1 MKKLYAILTASF
13 LTASAFS
20 AQAVELP
27 TGRTYCYP
35 FNKPSDK
42 NYDYSWKLATI
53 YDIPTSGSAVDWHA
67 FSGQLTG
74 VTEVQSAGWTNGQF
88 VAIRYNYGTYMY
100 VADKSGSEWSYTNKT
115 LSTQYPGGATDLAT
129 DPKTGE
135 VYGWFWSGTRSLYA
149 LSFQL
154 CKLDIST
161 GTITPIGQTSTSYI
175 TGLSFDSSG
184 TLWGITQFGQLEK
197 ISTTDGTLTDVG
209 SPISDLNWKVTE
221 IVPQSMCYDSA
232 SGKMLYA
239 HVSSY
244 SYYSK
249 TTALYAIDLSDQTAT
264 QLYSLNGAC
273 LAGLY
278 TPASFDAAV
287 PGEVT
292 DLKASNDGVSTDIA
306 LSFTMPSKTFG
317 GTALTSAKYSVL
329 LDGEATSHK
338 NVSADGGSEVNIT
351 VASTAGTHSVA
362 VYCSNLSGDGP
373 EVSTD
378 VFVGPDTP
386 AAPQNVK
393 LTFDGRDAAIS
404 WEAPLGKNGG
414 KYDDSKIAYKVT
426 RVNDGVVVVASTNEL
441 SVTDEIP
448 EGPVRPISYNVTVVY
463 DGTDG
468 ESAVSNTEYGG
479 DPLEITPS
487 YSYSENFTDVTDYAD
502 AGIVVASENA
512 SNPTVSMTTADGN
525 TYLTVVGNGSL
536 PRIFMPAMRLK
547 AKHTYKVSFDWM
559 YPDYTSPY
567 GMPFGFGLTKS
578 PLGDAAEVKN
588 VVPASTTFGTG
599 EKINTFSDIT
609 KFSVEFTV
617 DETGTYFPMIHMG
630 LALRYTYAVDNILV
644 EDVTAPGTPLEITG
658 MTAENTAP
666 GSREI
671 VVSFTLPTLD
681 TSDAPANVNKVELKR
696 NDEVINTWTEGIADG
711 QTLSFTDMNAPLGT
725 VSYTAIAYN
734 AQGASVPATANAH
747 SGLDYDLAVTD
758 ISADPVKVVAGESF
772 TIKATVLNNGSM
784 PTPDDDANRYT
795 VVLLEVTDNG
805 LVPLESSFGDRLM
818 SEESAE
824 FSFVCATNDES
835 VGVHRYEVSAMFP
848 DATLDENNDNNI
860 SKIIEVV
867 VEAAQHDG
875 IAAVGADSAIEIN
888 GRRITLR
895 AAGAIYNVAGVCVF
909 TNYFDA
915 PRSVTLPAG
924 IYLINIDNKILKVI
938 I

>member
-317 GTALTSAKYSVL
+317 GTALTSAKYTVL

-393 LTFDGRDAAIS
+393 LTFDGRDATIS
-404 WEAPLGKNGG
+404 WEAPLGKNG
-414 KYDDSKIAYKVT
+414 
-426 RVNDGVVVVASTNEL
+426 
-441 SVTDEIP
+441 
-448 EGPVRPISYNVTVVY
+448 
-463 DGTDG
+463 
-468 ESAVSNTEYGG
+468 
-479 DPLEITPS
+479 
-487 YSYSENFTDVTDYAD
+487 
-502 AGIVVASENA
+502 
-512 SNPTVSMTTADGN
+512 
-525 TYLTVVGNGSL
+525 
-536 PRIFMPAMRLK
+536 
-547 AKHTYKVSFDWM
+547 
-559 YPDYTSPY
+559 
-567 GMPFGFGLTKS
+567 
-578 PLGDAAEVKN
+578 
-588 VVPASTTFGTG
+588 
-599 EKINTFSDIT
+599 
-609 KFSVEFTV
+609 
-617 DETGTYFPMIHMG
+617 
-630 LALRYTYAVDNILV
+630 
-644 EDVTAPGTPLEITG
+644 
-658 MTAENTAP
+658 
-666 GSREI
+666 
-671 VVSFTLPTLD
+671 
-681 TSDAPANVNKVELKR
+681 
-696 NDEVINTWTEGIADG
+696 
-711 QTLSFTDMNAPLGT
+711 
-725 VSYTAIAYN
+725 
-734 AQGASVPATANAH
+734 
-747 SGLDYDLAVTD
+747 
-758 ISADPVKVVAGESF
+758 
-772 TIKATVLNNGSM
+772 
-784 PTPDDDANRYT
+784 
-795 VVLLEVTDNG
+795 
-805 LVPLESSFGDRLM
+805 
-818 SEESAE
+818 
-824 FSFVCATNDES
+824 
-835 VGVHRYEVSAMFP
+835 
-848 DATLDENNDNNI
+848 
-860 SKIIEVV
+860 
-867 VEAAQHDG
+867 
-875 IAAVGADSAIEIN
+875 
-888 GRRITLR
+888 
-895 AAGAIYNVAGVCVF
+895 
-909 TNYFDA
+909 
-915 PRSVTLPAG
+915 
-924 IYLINIDNKILKVI
+924 
-938 I
+938 